1 MFAKKGVKAMEHL
14 TIFVDSIN
22 KIYDSIVWTHKIQR
36 TYLEFLE
43 KRRKLF
49 EILKII
55 FTASAAISTAICA
68 VFKNE
73 IGTIIS
79 SFITVFST
87 IFTEILDKVETKK
100 DIQSFK
106 DSSTKLWEMRNEI
119 IVLKDKI
126 NAGKVDDSVIE
137 AKIESLNERFSLTQR
152 NLPTIPDKFVDL
164 ASFKLKERKDEERTY
179 QAL

>member
-1 MFAKKGVKAMEHL
+1 MLAKKGVKAMEHL

-100 DIQSFK
+100 DIHLLK
-106 DSSTKLWEMRNEI
+106 TLLLNYGKCEMKL
-119 IVLKDKI
+119 L
-126 NAGKVDDSVIE
+126 
-137 AKIESLNERFSLTQR
+137 F
-152 NLPTIPDKFVDL
+152 
-164 ASFKLKERKDEERTY
+164 
-179 QAL
+179 

>member
-1 MFAKKGVKAMEHL
+1 MLAKKGVKAMEHL

-79 SFITVFST
+79 SFIRLKQRK
-87 IFTEILDKVETKK
+87 IFNLLKTLLLNYGKCEM
-100 DIQSFK
+100 
-106 DSSTKLWEMRNEI
+106 KL
-119 IVLKDKI
+119 L
-126 NAGKVDDSVIE
+126 
-137 AKIESLNERFSLTQR
+137 F
-152 NLPTIPDKFVDL
+152 
-164 ASFKLKERKDEERTY
+164 
-179 QAL
+179 

>member
-1 MFAKKGVKAMEHL
+1 M

-22 KIYDSIVWTHKIQR
+22 KIYDSIIWTHKIQR

-49 EILKII
+49 GILKII
-55 FTASAAISTAICA
+55 FTASASISTAICA

-73 IGTIIS
+73 IGTIVS
-79 SFITVFST
+79 SFITVLSA
-87 IFTEILDKVETKK
+87 IFAEILDKVETKK

-106 DSSTKLWEMRNEI
+106 DSSSKLCEMRNEI
-119 IVLKDKI
+119 ILLKDKV
-126 NAGKVDDSVIE
+126 NAGIVDDLVIE
-137 AKIESLNERFSLTQR
+137 ERIKSLNERFSLTQR

-164 ASFKLKERKDEERTY
+164 ASSKLKERKDEEETY
-179 QAL
+179 KAL